1 MTFPTGLRA
10 LNHRDYRLYLSGQVL
25 SQVGRWM
32 QSVAQSWLVL
42 EITGSPLQ
50 LGLISTL
57 QFTPMLLLSVFSGA
71 VADRFPKRRLLVF
84 TQSVSAAQSLALA
97 GLVWGGVV
105 QYWHVAVLALLLG
118 VINTLDNPAR
128 QSFVSELVGKEDV
141 GNAVAL
147 SSAGFNSARIV
158 GPAIAGLLIARFGI
172 ATAIVINGLS
182 FLFVIGALA
191 IMRARDG
198 ARSVRTTTMLEEI
211 REGVAYALST
221 PRIRLALGVLFVV
234 SLFVFNF
241 NVYVPLLAKNVL
253 HQEADGFG
261 FLMASVGVGA
271 VSGALALGAV
281 GSARPSLARTL
292 AASAAA
298 CVGILGIAAVRGF
311 WAAVPLLFV
320 TGFFSVVVTASC
332 NTTLQLTAP
341 DALRGRVMSL
351 YTLVFGGTVPF
362 GALLVGFISEHWGV
376 PAAFVGMGAT
386 GLLSTAGLF
395 MGWHL
400 RPRPGP
406 A

>member
-1 MTFPTGLRA
+1 
-10 LNHRDYRLYLSGQVL
+10 
-25 SQVGRWM
+25 M

-158 GPAIAGLLIARFGI
+158 GPAIAGPLIARFGI

-311 WAAVPLLFV
+311 WA
-320 TGFFSVVVTASC
+320 
-332 NTTLQLTAP
+332 
-341 DALRGRVMSL
+341 
-351 YTLVFGGTVPF
+351 
-362 GALLVGFISEHWGV
+362 
-376 PAAFVGMGAT
+376 
-386 GLLSTAGLF
+386 
-395 MGWHL
+395 
-400 RPRPGP
+400 
-406 A
+406 